1 MDIIL
6 FQRISGGW
14 EYQYTCNGE
23 TYSGFDYDATIARAK
38 LLKKLGWN
46 KRRFDSAD
54 FRRF

>member
-23 TYSGFDYDATIARAK
+23 TYSGFDYDPAIARAK